1 MYCLFRY
8 TDHTG
13 PLLMICV
20 DFTLRSTLISYR
32 ECRLIMSQISQNSS
46 VCSMLE
52 MTGKH
57 ASFLCW
63 ILEIKHWPM
72 AICFNY
78 IEYIW
83 CFIKFKQFF
92 YDLIQDHLSLFV
104 SLQSCF
110 WRFVWLLLHVHWCLT
125 RGSCETQQ
133 QSKETC
139 STIVLFSLMVTTL

>member
-1 MYCLFRY
+1 MFCLFRY

-20 DFTLRSTLISYR
+20 DFTPRSTLISYR
-32 ECRLIMSQISQNSS
+32 ECHLIMSQISQNSS

-72 AICFNY
+72 AVCFY
-78 IEYIW
+78 FFMIW
-83 CFIKFKQFF
+83 FK
-92 YDLIQDHLSLFV
+92 IISLFLFPSSPV
-104 SLQSCF
+104 FEGLFDFCSMYTGASLEGAVKLNNRVRKSAIQLFCF
-110 WRFVWLLLHVHWCLT
+110 L
-125 RGSCETQQ
+125 
-133 QSKETC
+133 
-139 STIVLFSLMVTTL
+139 

>member
-1 MYCLFRY
+1 MFRY

-20 DFTLRSTLISYR
+20 DFTPRSTLISYR
-32 ECRLIMSQISQNSS
+32 ECHLIMSQISQNSS

-83 CFIKFKQFF
+83 CFINASNFFMIWFK
-92 YDLIQDHLSLFV
+92 IISLFLFPSSPV
-104 SLQSCF
+104 FEGLFDFCSMYTGASLEGAVKLNNRVRKPAVQLFCF
-110 WRFVWLLLHVHWCLT
+110 L
-125 RGSCETQQ
+125 
-133 QSKETC
+133 
-139 STIVLFSLMVTTL
+139 